1 MGKFLNLLDKTQEYF
16 PQVLKQV
23 SNLSCFTLS
32 NQAELDIL
40 NLVSS
45 TSLVLWHKMNGRHS
59 SPASQRL
66 PNRGSKNSRPEPSHE
81 EEIVPLIFEQCF
93 LCGEAC
99 QQLCQWCRL
108 VYCCSSS
115 HFRIHR
121 NKSKCGPYLV
131 VGSYQQEDVRGRQ
144 VYLLGLFH
152 ELRHASVG

>member
-1 MGKFLNLLDKTQEYF
+1 MTAIHYVIITIGLHFCHLI
-16 PQVLKQV
+16 QVELKI
-23 SNLSCFTLS
+23 FK
-32 NQAELDIL
+32 
-40 NLVSS
+40 LVSS
-45 TSLVLWHKMNGRHS
+45 TYLVLWHKMNGRPLS

-66 PNRGSKNSRPEPSHE
+66 PNRGSKNSRPEPPHE

-131 VGSYQQEDVRGRQ
+131 VGSDQQEDLRGRQ
-144 VYLLGLFH
+144 VYHLLGIFH
-152 ELRHASVG
+152 